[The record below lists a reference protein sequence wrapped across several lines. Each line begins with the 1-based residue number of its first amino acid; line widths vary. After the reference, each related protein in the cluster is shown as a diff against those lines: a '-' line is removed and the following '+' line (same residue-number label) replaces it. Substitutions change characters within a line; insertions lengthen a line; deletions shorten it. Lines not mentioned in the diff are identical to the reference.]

1 MASMAMSIRRRGMV
15 RFARRNAERR
25 LGVLGCISSLFRFAM
40 ESMPLQEWIVFL
52 FLEPIRRARTFF
64 VSRGHVTRRRHAERL
79 GLGAFQGN
87 NFLRHFLLLFC
98 LGRRSGFFFLSL
110 AAFLLGEPKER
121 RNRLP
126 DA

>member
-1 MASMAMSIRRRGMV
+1 
-15 RFARRNAERR
+15 
-25 LGVLGCISSLFRFAM
+25 
-40 ESMPLQEWIVFL
+40 MPLQEWIVFL

-64 VSRGHVTRRRHAERL
+64 VSRGHVTRRRLAERL
-79 GLGAFQGN
+79 GFGAFQGN
-87 NFLRHFLLLFC
+87 NFMRHFLLLFG